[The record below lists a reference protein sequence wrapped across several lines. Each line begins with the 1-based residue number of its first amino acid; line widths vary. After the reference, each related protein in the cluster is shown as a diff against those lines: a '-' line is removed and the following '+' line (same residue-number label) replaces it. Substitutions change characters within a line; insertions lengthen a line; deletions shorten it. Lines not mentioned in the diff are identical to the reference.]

1 MFSREILEVKQVRM
15 LFGCVLLCLCVMCQ
29 VSLVRAFVRSCV
41 PRSATRLDEEM
52 VLQQVRFLLLLSE
65 LFPVLSPELEAPSLV
80 YASTPHVLPGSVIG
94 QRWDSCSVS
103 SALVLVCVRI
113 VHYIWK
119 INGAPQGTRGNQSE
133 AVQWMLYELWSQCRF
148 RISIASACIDSTFAH
163 ALLASI
169 VMCVCDLTILLITGM
184 KLSRTDFFCTA
195 QLPQKSSC
203 NFDDYVSNACLIQ
216 CSLTRRGCGPCRPVW
231 SRDSGKRRCSAWAHA
246 GYSHCVERG
255 LGSREPKNCARRLVS
270 RCVQPRADLVMF
282 GTASDLFG
290 VIESVTASWSTKRPP
305 DSTACVTANRPP
317 ETLEICWQPLVSSD
331 LDLVLILAAAQNIW
345 VPSPDRQA
353 SAKAAARSLARVGLN
368 TFFDRLS
375 ASKPLSLSRRNTIFI
390 LGLCRPNP

>member
-1 MFSREILEVKQVRM
+1 MFGVL
-15 LFGCVLLCLCVMCQ
+15 VLLCVVCQ
-29 VSLVRAFVRSCV
+29 VSLVRAVVRSFV
-41 PRSATRLDEEM
+41 PRSATRPDEEM

-94 QRWDSCSVS
+94 QRWDICSVS
-103 SALVLVCVRI
+103 STLVLACVRI

-133 AVQWMLYELWSQCRF
+133 ECRF
-148 RISIASACIDSTFAH
+148 RISIASACIDSTFAR
-163 ALLASI
+163 ALLVSV
-169 VMCVCDLTILLITGM
+169 VMCACYLTILLITRM
-184 KLSRTDFFCTA
+184 KLSRTEFFCTA
-195 QLPQKSSC
+195 QLSQKSSC
-203 NFDDYVSNACLIQ
+203 NFEDCVSIACFIQ

-255 LGSREPKNCARRLVS
+255 LGSREPKDLPRRLVS
-270 RCVQPRADLVMF
+270 RCVQPCADLVMF
-282 GTASDLFG
+282 GMASDLCG
-290 VIESVTASWSTKRPP
+290 VVESVTASWSTKRPP

-375 ASKPLSLSRRNTIFI
+375 TSNPLSLSRHNNILL

>member
-1 MFSREILEVKQVRM
+1 MFGVL
-15 LFGCVLLCLCVMCQ
+15 VLLCVVCQ
-29 VSLVRAFVRSCV
+29 VSLVRAVVRSFV
-41 PRSATRLDEEM
+41 PRSATRPDEEM

-103 SALVLVCVRI
+103 SALVLACVRI

-119 INGAPQGTRGNQSE
+119 INGAPQGTRGNQ
-133 AVQWMLYELWSQCRF
+133 WSQCRD

-163 ALLASI
+163 ALLLSV
-169 VMCVCDLTILLITGM
+169 VMGVCDLTILLITGM

-203 NFDDYVSNACLIQ
+203 NFDDCVSIACLIQ

-231 SRDSGKRRCSAWAHA
+231 SRDSGKRRCSAWVHA

-255 LGSREPKNCARRLVS
+255 LGSREPKDRARRLVS
-270 RCVQPRADLVMF
+270 RCVQPRTDFVMF

-290 VIESVTASWSTKRPP
+290 VVESVTASWSTKRPP
-305 DSTACVTANRPP
+305 DSTACATANRPP

-368 TFFDRLS
+368 TFFDRLG
-375 ASKPLSLSRRNTIFI
+375 AGNPLSLSRHNNILL

>member
-41 PRSATRLDEEM
+41 PRSDEDM

-133 AVQWMLYELWSQCRF
+133 ECRF

-163 ALLASI
+163 ALLASV

-203 NFDDYVSNACLIQ
+203 NFDDCVSIACLIQ

-231 SRDSGKRRCSAWAHA
+231 SRDSGKRRCSAWVHA

-255 LGSREPKNCARRLVS
+255 LGSREPKDRARRLVS
-270 RCVQPRADLVMF
+270 RCVQPRANLVMF

-290 VIESVTASWSTKRPP
+290 VVESVTASWSTKRPP

-375 ASKPLSLSRRNTIFI
+375 ASNPLGLSRRKNILL

>member
-1 MFSREILEVKQVRM
+1 MFGVL
-15 LFGCVLLCLCVMCQ
+15 VLLCVVCQ
-29 VSLVRAFVRSCV
+29 VSLVRAVVRSFV
-41 PRSATRLDEEM
+41 PRSATRPDEEM

-119 INGAPQGTRGNQSE
+119 INGTPQGTRGNQ
-133 AVQWMLYELWSQCRF
+133 WSQCRF

-203 NFDDYVSNACLIQ
+203 NFDDCVSIACLIQ

-231 SRDSGKRRCSAWAHA
+231 SRDSGKRRCSAWVHA

-255 LGSREPKNCARRLVS
+255 LGSREPKDRARRLVS

-290 VIESVTASWSTKRPP
+290 VVESVTASWSTKRPP

-368 TFFDRLS
+368 TFFDRLG
-375 ASKPLSLSRRNTIFI
+375 ASKPLSLSRHNNIYI
-390 LGLCRPNP
+390 LGLCRSNP